1 MSESPPKR
9 RPFRFAVQMTQVTSA
24 SEWRDFARTAEDL
37 GYSTLFLAD
46 HYLGPGPSG
55 TGTLMEPQQLA
66 PIAAM
71 AAAAAWTST
80 LRIGCRV
87 FCMDYHVPAALAKEA
102 ATLDLLSDGRL
113 EFGLGAGTNQREY
126 EAMGL
131 ELAEPRDRVAK
142 LEEVVRLVKAHF
154 SGELIECEGRF
165 VKGGGYSGLP
175 VTVQRPRPPIMI
187 GGSRKRVLSLAA
199 READIVSMSH
209 VSWDAVND
217 AGLTPMEE
225 AARRL
230 SFIRDAAGTRFAA
243 LDIESSPY
251 WSDVTDDSEEVLA
264 RRAVE
269 LRNADPGVLRDHP
282 NVLIGPASLIVE
294 LLEQR
299 RETTGV
305 NYVTVPGERLGDFAP
320 VVAAL
325 TGR

>member
-1 MSESPPKR
+1 M
-9 RPFRFAVQMTQVTSA
+9 RPFRFGVQWTQATSA
-24 SEWRDFARTAEDL
+24 TQWREFARKAEHL

-46 HYLGPGPSG
+46 HYVGPGPASKA
-55 TGTLMEPQQLA
+55 TLMDPQQLA

-87 FCMDYHVPAALAKEA
+87 FCVDYHVPASLAKEA

-113 EFGLGAGTNQREY
+113 ELGLGAGANRTEY
-126 EAMGL
+126 ESMGL
-131 ELAEPRDRVAK
+131 VMSEPRDRVTK
-142 LEEVVRLVKAHF
+142 LEEMVRMVKAHF
-154 SGELIECEGRF
+154 SGEQIAVDGEF
-165 VKGGGYSGLP
+165 VRVNGYAGLP
-175 VTVQRPRPPIMI
+175 QPVQRPRPPLLI
-187 GGSRKRVLSLAA
+187 GGARKRVLSLAA

-209 VSWDAVND
+209 VGWDAVNE
-217 AGLTPMEE
+217 AGLTPMGE

-230 SFIRDAAGTRFAA
+230 AFIRDAAGDRFAD

-251 WSDVTDDSEEVLA
+251 WSEVTDD
-264 RRAVE
+264 VE
-269 LRNADPGVLRDHP
+269 GAISRWAAHLRNADPEVLREHP
-282 NVLIGPASLIVE
+282 NVLIGPVPQIVD
-294 LLEQR
+294 LLQQR

-305 NYVTVPGERLGDFAP
+305 NYVTVPGERLEEFAP

>member
-1 MSESPPKR
+1 MTAPSRSK

-24 SEWRDFARTAEDL
+24 SEWRAFARTAEDL

-46 HYLGPGPSG
+46 HYLGPGPAG

-71 AAAAAWTST
+71 GAAAAWTTT

-113 EFGLGAGTNQREY
+113 ELGLGAGTNRLEY

-154 SGELIECEGRF
+154 SGELIECDGRF

-175 VTVQRPRPPIMI
+175 RPVQRPTPPIMI

-199 READIVSMSH
+199 REAHIVSMSH
-209 VSWDAVND
+209 VALAPVNEE
-217 AGLTPMEE
+217 GLTPMEE
-225 AARRL
+225 AERRL
-230 SFIRDAAGTRFAA
+230 GFIRDAAGARFGTF
-243 LDIESSPY
+243 DIESSPY
-251 WSDVTDDSEEVLA
+251 WADATDDVEDTLA
-264 RRAVE
+264 RRAVQ
-269 LRNADPGVLRDHP
+269 LRNADPEVLRNHP
-282 NVLIGPASLIVE
+282 NVLIGPVPFVVE
-294 LLEQR
+294 LLQER
-299 RETTGV
+299 RATTGV
-305 NYVTVPGERLGDFAP
+305 NYVTVPGDRLEQFAP

-325 TGR
+325 TGQ